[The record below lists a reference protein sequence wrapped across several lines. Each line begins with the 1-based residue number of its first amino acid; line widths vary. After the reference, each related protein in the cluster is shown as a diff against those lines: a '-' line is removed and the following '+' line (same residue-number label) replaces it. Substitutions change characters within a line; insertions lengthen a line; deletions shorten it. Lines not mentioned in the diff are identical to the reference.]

1 MKTPDFKNLSTDY
14 TYADPKLLD
23 RSTITR
29 EHMLFYAD
37 NCERLADYMERLP
50 AEEHNQG
57 RYANPCG
64 TPACA
69 LGWAAFSN
77 LFEGLQFGVLPS
89 SADPT
94 DDPLK
99 LLPVINGG
107 RFNWD
112 EAGRYFFGMAAET
125 RVFDN
130 PSLTKGAVVARLR
143 DLAAEYRERLNPT
156 EFSDELDF

>member
-1 MKTPDFKNLSTDY
+1 MKKPNFKNLSTDY

-29 EHMLFYAD
+29 EHMTFYAD
-37 NCERLADYMERLP
+37 NCERLANYMERLP
-50 AEEHNQG
+50 EEEHNQG

-77 LFEGLQFGVLPS
+77 LFEGLQFGVNPS
-89 SADPT
+89 VADPAA
-94 DDPLK
+94 DPIVLM
-99 LLPVINGG
+99 PVINGG
-107 RFNWD
+107 CFNWN

-130 PSLTKGAVVARLR
+130 PSLSKRKVVARLR
-143 DLAAEYRERLNPT
+143 DVATVYREWLNPT

>member
-1 MKTPDFKNLSTDY
+1 MKTPDFKNLSTEY

-50 AEEHNQG
+50 REEHNQA

-77 LFEGLQFGVLPS
+77 LFEGLQFGVKPNK
-89 SADPT
+89 ADPSGY
-94 DDPLK
+94 PIA

-112 EAGRYFFGMAAET
+112 DAGRYFFGRAAET

-130 PSLTKGAVVARLR
+130 LSLSKGEVVARLR
-143 DLAAEYRERLNPT
+143 GVAAVYREWLNPT
-156 EFSDELDF
+156 EFSDELGF

>member
-1 MKTPDFKNLSTDY
+1 MGGQVFS
-14 TYADPKLLD
+14 
-23 RSTITR
+23 R
-29 EHMLFYAD
+29 
-37 NCERLADYMERLP
+37 
-50 AEEHNQG
+50 G
-57 RYANPCG
+57 
-64 TPACA
+64 A

-77 LFEGLQFGVLPS
+77 LFDGLQFGVQPS
-89 SADPT
+89 ALST
-94 DDPLK
+94 GDPLK

-112 EAGRYFFGMAAET
+112 AAGRYFFGMAAET

-130 PSLTKGAVVARLR
+130 PSLTKEEVVACLR

>member
-1 MKTPDFKNLSTDY
+1 MKKPDFKNLSTDY

-23 RSTITR
+23 RSIITR
-29 EHMLFYAD
+29 EHLLFYAD

-50 AEEHNQG
+50 AEEHDQS

-77 LFEGLQFGVLPS
+77 LFEGLQFGVKPS
-89 SADPT
+89 KADPAS
-94 DDPLK
+94 DPLIM
-99 LLPVINGG
+99 LPVVNGG
-107 RFNWD
+107 YFNWD
-112 EAGRYFFGMAAET
+112 DAGRYFFGMAAET

-130 PSLTKGAVVARLR
+130 PDLSKGEVVARLR
-143 DLAAEYRERLNPT
+143 EVAAEYRALLSPT
-156 EFSDELDF
+156 EFSDDLDC